1 MIGRVARLRVGLGL
15 TRDRPLVFLA
25 EANAIYT
32 GLKEHPSLFPD
43 PIPALP
49 VLLGH
54 IGDATSAQQ
63 DVGRIKD
70 AGPVRDAAFAV
81 LRTSLECERMMVQAL
96 CDQSPEQAGQ
106 LISAASMTSLPTPG
120 FDQKPLLTLKNALP
134 SGTVLLDAS
143 AKLLDGTRRK
153 KTFNWRGT
161 ADGGVSFFAMPSTP
175 TGKTEI
181 AGLTRLTTVGFQVSV
196 TLRGRPP
203 GPWSPT
209 ESILIL

>member
-25 EANAIYT
+25 EANAIYQ
-32 GLKEHPSLFPD
+32 GLEEHPSLFPD
-43 PIPALP
+43 PFPALP
-49 VLLGH
+49 ALLGH
-54 IGDATSAQQ
+54 IGDATRAQQ
-63 DVGRIKD
+63 DVDWLEG
-70 AGPVRDAAFAV
+70 AGAVRDAAFAV
-81 LRTSLECERMMVQAL
+81 LRTSLECERMMVQTL
-96 CDQSPEQAGQ
+96 CDASPEQAAQ
-106 LISAASMTSLPTPG
+106 LISAASMTPLGTPG
-120 FDQKPLLTLKNALP
+120 FAQKPLLALKNALP

-161 ADGGVSFFAMPSTP
+161 ADGGLSFFAMPSTP
-175 TGKTEI
+175 TGKTRI

-196 TLRGRPP
+196 TLHGRPA

-209 ESILIL
+209 ESILVL